1 MRKNLLNIALIA
13 ALTSLAALA
22 GCGGSAQSPSAGSS
36 AQSSGASGASGNVP
50 PEFNQK
56 ISALDGSELSL
67 SKYQGKVVLVN
78 FWATWCDPCR
88 GEIPWL
94 IDFQKKYGDKGLVIL
109 GVAMDEEGKKKVE
122 PWVAK
127 ERFDVGGNQEA
138 MNYPILLGTDHF
150 AEQFGGLIGMPTSYL
165 YGRDGKKIK
174 TVIGIIKRDE
184 LSKTIES
191 LL

>member
-1 MRKNLLNIALIA
+1 MAKNLLNIALMA
-13 ALTSLAALA
+13 ALISLPALA
-22 GCGGSAQSPSAGSS
+22 GCGGNKGSS
-36 AQSSGASGASGNVP
+36 SNSQPSGSVP

-109 GVAMDEEGKKKVE
+109 GVAMDEEGKTKVQ

-127 ERFDVGGNQEA
+127 ERFDV
-138 MNYPILLGTDHF
+138 
-150 AEQFGGLIGMPTSYL
+150 
-165 YGRDGKKIK
+165 DG
-174 TVIGIIKRDE
+174 
-184 LSKTIES
+184 
-191 LL
+191 

>member
-13 ALTSLAALA
+13 ALISLATLV
-22 GCGGSAQSPSAGSS
+22 GCGGGAKGSGSS
-36 AQSSGASGASGNVP
+36 AQSSGSVP

-127 ERFDVGGNQEA
+127 ERFNVDGNQEA
-138 MNYPILLGTDHF
+138 MNYPILLGTDRF

-174 TVIGIIKRDE
+174 TVIGIFKRDD